1 MDAFTARPDD
11 AIWRAITTEEQLTAA
26 CQADGPFMPML
37 ASALAAG
44 RDPLGDAFSRIRKP
58 ETRRLSGATYT
69 PADVVQAMVERC
81 KSRYQNVRRIVDCGA
96 GSGRFSLALAR
107 AFAQADIIA
116 VERDPLACLILGA
129 NVEAAGVSAR
139 VTIVD
144 GDFRDLDLAPSDG
157 QTLFVGNPPY
167 VRHHDID
174 PAHKEW
180 LVTTSRGLGFETNR
194 LSGLH
199 IHFFVKVLQLAAR
212 GDAGLLITSSEWLDS
227 AYGKGLRGM
236 LAGPLGCTH
245 IFAVDP
251 KTQLFEDANVSSVV
265 TEFEVGTAPSDIVVS
280 TITDIAGLRAPD
292 GLRVDRT
299 ELAGRRSWS
308 NPNDDDILADGM
320 VRLGSYFSV
329 HRGQVTGGNDTWI
342 AGSDT
347 PALPDYCLTPCVT
360 KAVELISIAPA
371 ITDDAILKRVVTL
384 PKDLD
389 RLAAEDRVQVDAF
402 LEWARARGAA
412 DSYTARARK
421 PWWKLAFKDAAP
433 ILCTYMGRRPPVF
446 VRNLAEVAHVNIAH
460 GLYPREQMPPD
471 TLDRVTRWLNE
482 NPVDTGGKTY
492 GGGLRKF
499 EPREIERIALPKA
512 LFD

>member
-1 MDAFTARPDD
+1 MNAFTARPDD
-11 AIWRAITTEEQLTAA
+11 AIWRAISTEEQLAAA
-26 CQADGPFMPML
+26 CQADGPLMPML
-37 ASALAAG
+37 APAVASG
-44 RDPLGDAFSRIRKP
+44 SDPLGDAFSRIRKP
-58 ETRRLSGATYT
+58 ATRRLSGATYT
-69 PADVVQAMVERC
+69 PSDVVQAMAERC
-81 KSRYQNVRRIVDCGA
+81 VSRYPDARRIVDCGA

-107 AFAQADIIA
+107 AFPQAEIVA

-129 NVEAAGVSAR
+129 NVEAAGLSAR
-139 VTIVD
+139 VTVVS
-144 GDFRDLDLAPSDG
+144 GDFRELDLPPCDG

-174 PAHKEW
+174 ARHKDW
-180 LVTTSRGLGFETNR
+180 LVTASRSLGFETNR

-199 IHFFVKVLQLAAR
+199 IHFFVKILQLAAN

-236 LAGPLGCTH
+236 LAGPLGCTQV
-245 IFAVDP
+245 FAVDP
-251 KTQLFEDANVSSVV
+251 RKQLFEDANVSSVV
-265 TEFEVGTAPSDIVVS
+265 TEFEIGTSASDIAIS
-280 TITDIAGLRAPD
+280 LINDIAGLRDAD
-292 GLRVDRT
+292 VIRIDRS

-342 AGSDT
+342 AGPDT
-347 PALPDYCLTPCVT
+347 PTLPDHCLTACVT
-360 KAVELISIAPA
+360 KAVELISNTPA
-371 ITDDAILKRVVTL
+371 ISDEANLKRVVTI
-384 PKDLD
+384 PGDLD
-389 RLAAEDRVQVDAF
+389 RLGPQDRGQVEAF
-402 LEWARARGAA
+402 LLWAKARGAA
-412 DSYTARARK
+412 DSYTARSRK

-433 ILCTYMGRRPPVF
+433 ILCTYMGRRPPAF

-460 GLYPREQMPPD
+460 GLYPKGQMTSE
-471 TLDRVTRWLNE
+471 TLDRVSRWLNE
-482 NPVDTGGKTY
+482 NPVGTGGKTY

-499 EPREIERIALPKA
+499 EPREIERIALPKT